1 MNIQKSTSTKRKYL
15 SFFLIIPLIL
25 LIVVGLMTLYST
37 LILPTGGLGDT
48 EILTKQFIF
57 IAIGLVLFFLFSYF
71 EISYLKHWQ
80 LPLALYF
87 LTILLLVVTLL
98 FGPVIKGVK
107 RWLVIGGTQ
116 IQPSEIAKFTVIVL
130 TAVIFSFKQKYNEW
144 LLLLISFLLLLPIV
158 VLIFLQPSGSMMILT
173 IAIWFLLIFMG
184 LSEPL
189 RNGVI
194 LSIIFFTIAAFL
206 FSSVTSNNLWFLLL
220 IPSFVIAI
228 FGYNAKRNWKLF
240 IIISFIV
247 GLVIGGL
254 STVTWSNLLKDYQK
268 DRIVAFINPE
278 ETTPDNVFN
287 VNQSKIAI
295 GSGRIFGKGFGN
307 GTQSKR
313 NFLPEFRTDFI
324 FASYAEEFG
333 LIGSLFLMFLFGFVI
348 VYCFITALNCKEDTL
363 YSMICMGVGIKL
375 LLEIFINIGT
385 NTGSI
390 PATGIPLPL
399 MSAGGTITV
408 VTFMCLGLVHNIYL
422 RNSQKLRTKKVEIID
437 IYED

>member
-1 MNIQKSTSTKRKYL
+1 MNIQKSTSIKRKYL
-15 SFFLIIPLIL
+15 SFFLIVPLIL
-25 LIVVGLMTLYST
+25 LMIVGLVTLYST
-37 LILPTGGLGDT
+37 LILPTGGLGNT

-57 IAIGLVLFFLFSYF
+57 ISLGLLLFFLFSYF

-80 LPLALYF
+80 LPLVLYF
-87 LTILLLVVTLL
+87 LTIVLLVVTLL

-116 IQPSEIAKFTVIVL
+116 IQPSEIAKFTVIIL
-130 TAVIFSFKQKYNEW
+130 TSVIFSFKQKYNEW
-144 LLLLISFLLLLPIV
+144 FLLLISFLFLLPIV
-158 VLIFLQPSGSMMILT
+158 VLIYLQPSGSMMILT
-173 IAIWFLLIFMG
+173 IAIWFLLVFMG

-194 LSIIFFTIAAFL
+194 ISIILLTIGSFL
-206 FSSVTSNNLWFLLL
+206 LSSITSNNLWFLLL
-220 IPSFVIAI
+220 IPALVIAI
-228 FGYNAKRNWKLF
+228 FGYNAKRNWKIF
-240 IIISFIV
+240 IIISLLI
-247 GLVIGGL
+247 GLVIGIF
-254 STVTWSNLLKDYQK
+254 STITWRNVLKDYQK
-268 DRIVAFINPE
+268 ERIVAFINPDE
-278 ETTPDNVFN
+278 ISTDKVFN

-333 LIGSLFLMFLFGFVI
+333 LTGSLFLMFLYGFIV
-348 VYCFITALNCKEDTL
+348 VYCFITALNSKENTL
-363 YSMICMGVGIKL
+363 FSMISIGVGIKL

-422 RNSQKLRTKKVEIID
+422 RNSQKLRTKKAEIID

>member
-1 MNIQKSTSTKRKYL
+1 MNIQKSTSIKRTYL
-15 SFFLIIPLIL
+15 SFLLIIPLTL
-25 LIVVGLMTLYST
+25 LIIVGLMTLYST

-48 EILTKQFIF
+48 EILTKQITFTG
-57 IAIGLVLFFLFSYF
+57 IGLVLFFLFSYF

-116 IQPSEIAKFTVIVL
+116 IQPSEIAKFIVIIL
-130 TAVIFSFKQKYNEW
+130 TSVIFSFKQKYNEW
-144 LLLLISFLLLLPIV
+144 LLLLISFLSLLPIV
-158 VLIFLQPSGSMMILT
+158 VLIYLQPSGSMMILT
-173 IAIWFLLIFMG
+173 IAIWFLLVFTG

-194 LSIIFFTIAAFL
+194 LSIIFSTIGAFL
-206 FSSVTSNNLWFLLL
+206 FSSITGNYLWFLLF
-220 IPSFVIAI
+220 IPALVMAV
-228 FGYNAKRNWKLF
+228 FGYNAKRNWKSF
-240 IIISFIV
+240 IIISLLIGV
-247 GLVIGGL
+247 VIGGL
-254 STVTWSNLLKDYQK
+254 STVTWSNVLKDYQK
-268 DRIVAFINPE
+268 DRIIAFINPE
-278 ETTPDNVFN
+278 ETSSDQVFN

-295 GSGRIFGKGFGN
+295 GSGRILGKGFGN

-324 FASYAEEFG
+324 FASFAEEFG
-333 LIGSLFLMFLFGFVI
+333 LIGSLFLLFLYGFI
-348 VYCFITALNCKEDTL
+348 IAYCFITALNCKEETL
-363 YSMICMGVGIKL
+363 YSMLSIGVGIKL
-375 LLEIFINIGT
+375 LLEVFINIGT
-385 NTGSI
+385 NTGSL